1 MSNEKYYR
9 YFRVSGPE
17 VVTLLADYDA
27 IQVKRKEVLDK
38 MLQDSGAIAFTEMRD
53 WGENG
58 TLVRSLCFR
67 ADHDFGT
74 PVTIDRRDRYDGQD
88 VVIVHGK
95 GRTKEA
101 RAFTEKL
108 KGYVKAANDEL
119 KKAPSFRDYLIQ
131 HYQVACNGIGGPS
144 ERGFGSYMISTNC
157 GKQPGSDD
165 TMLFAIP
172 IKSDGCK
179 QPEIPAS
186 FEEITYGQFYD
197 LNNPTEERK

>member
-17 VVTLLADYDA
+17 VVKLLAGYGEIEA
-27 IQVKRKEVLDK
+27 KRKQVLEK
-38 MLQDSGAIAFTEMRD
+38 MLKDSGAVAFTESRG

-58 TLVRSLCFR
+58 SLVMDLVFKE
-67 ADHDFGT
+67 DHDFGT
-74 PVTIDRRDRYDGQD
+74 PVTITRRDRLDGQK
-88 VVIVHGK
+88 IIIAHGK

-101 RAFTEKL
+101 RALNEKL
-108 KGYVKAANDEL
+108 KGYVREANDVL
-119 KKAPSFRDYLIQ
+119 KNTPSFKDYLIQ
-131 HYQVACNGIGGPS
+131 HYNVQCNGIGGPV

-165 TMLFAIP
+165 TLLFAIP
-172 IKSDGCK
+172 VKSDGCR

-197 LNNPTEERK
+197 LSNQAE

>member
-17 VVTLLADYDA
+17 VVELNAKYEEIASTRQNTL
-27 IQVKRKEVLDK
+27 EK
-38 MLQDSGAIAFTEMRD
+38 MLKDSGAIAYTERRG

-58 TLVRSLCFR
+58 TLVGALVFS
-67 ADHDFGT
+67 AKHDFGT
-74 PVTIDRRDRYDGQD
+74 EVTIKRRDFFEGKEA
-88 VVIVHGK
+88 VIVRGK
-95 GRTKEA
+95 GRTAAARELNSRLEGFVREA
-101 RAFTEKL
+101 NEVLA
-108 KGYVKAANDEL
+108 
-119 KKAPSFRDYLIQ
+119 KAPSYRDYLIN

-165 TMLFAIP
+165 ALLFAIP
-172 IKSDGCK
+172 VKSDGCR

-197 LNNPTEERK
+197 LSNG

>member
-38 MLQDSGAIAFTEMRD
+38 MLKDSGALSYTERRH

-58 TLVRSLCFR
+58 TFVGSLVFR

-74 PVTIDRRDRYDGQD
+74 PVTIERKDRWEGQA

-108 KGYVKAANDEL
+108 RGYVKAANDEL
-119 KKAPSFRDYLIQ
+119 EKLPKFKDYLIE
-131 HYQVACNGIGGPS
+131 HYQVQCNGIGGPVPGRS
-144 ERGFGSYMISTNC
+144 GSAMLSTYC
-157 GKQPGSDD
+157 GKQPESDD
-165 TMLFAIP
+165 TLLFAIP
-172 IKSDGCK
+172 VKSDGCR

-197 LNNPTEERK
+197 LSNPTEERK